1 MKITPKLCRPAL
13 ALLFV
18 LAIGTTASAWA
29 QKRAGEKTISPPTPA
44 PARTQLSP
52 PPVSLPFKPV
62 ADTSAPAGWT
72 RYEVGEPALFSLLLP
87 AEPGAS
93 VERMNVAPGV
103 AVTVRTY
110 LSAVDSGV
118 YGATYV
124 EGLPTGTP
132 GDAMQRAFFES
143 FMTSFIG
150 GFEESVRSRGVI
162 TSVKRLEQRAA
173 TAGGL
178 VGYEQDFS
186 YDKAL
191 GRVRLVFGGG
201 RAYAV
206 LAVWNGLSS
215 NSERGAFFESLKVN
229 TKR

>member
-1 MKITPKLCRPAL
+1 MKITPKLCQPVL

-18 LAIGTTASAWA
+18 VAMGTSPAWA
-29 QKRAGEKTISPPTPA
+29 QKRADGKIILPPA
-44 PARTQLSP
+44 PAP
-52 PPVSLPFKPV
+52 PLAQQPSIPLPFKPV
-62 ADTSAPAGWT
+62 ADTLAPAGWT
-72 RYEVGEPALFSLLLP
+72 RYEVGEPAVFSLILP

-93 VERMNVAPGV
+93 AERMKVVGLT
-103 AVTVRTY
+103 VTVRTY

-124 EGLPTGTP
+124 EGLPTATQ
-132 GDAMQRAFFES
+132 GDDMRQSFFEA
-143 FMTSFIG
+143 FMTSFID
-150 GFEESVRSRGVI
+150 GFEQGVKSRGVI
-162 TSVKRLEQRAA
+162 TSVKRLEQRAT
-173 TAGGL
+173 TASGL
-178 VGYEQDFS
+178 SGYEQDFS

-191 GRVRLVFGGG
+191 GRVRLVFGDG

-215 NSERGAFFESLKVN
+215 NSERSTFFESLKVN